1 MSGVTLMVALFLPL
15 ALKAIVSSSSGFDT
29 CGPREVPVYDPLAR
43 ASHATSAANFSSWLQ
58 GGPMGLPISAM
69 QRRSS
74 SAEMRNLAV
83 PCTNSSRSRI
93 RVTGILQCSL
103 AWASTSRKS
112 MPSAVCSSGCEF
124 RIFPRFGSMRP
135 NLGKILN
142 SHPLLHTAE
151 GMLFRDVL
159 AHASEHCKIPVTRIR
174 ERELFVQGTARLR
187 ISADELRRCIAEMGK
202 PMGAPWSQD
211 EKFAALVAWLALASG
226 S

>member
-1 MSGVTLMVALFLPL
+1 MMTQAALGFRAHSGWAALVAVIGPL
-15 ALKAIVSSSSGFDT
+15 RSPVVVDRRRVELVDPRDRHAKQPYHAAAELELKQADKLL
-29 CGPREVPVYDPLAR
+29 RECARKSKLLAR
-43 ASHATSAANFSSWLQ
+43 QCVRAA
-58 GGPMGLPISAM
+58 I
-69 QRRSS
+69 
-74 SAEMRNLAV
+74 AEL
-83 PCTNSSRSRI
+83 
-93 RVTGILQCSL
+93 
-103 AWASTSRKS
+103 RKKGYD
-112 MPSAVCSSGCEF
+112 VCGCGVLDGSG
-124 RIFPRFGSMRP
+124 RMLP

-202 PMGAPWSQD
+202 PMGPPWSQD
-211 EKFAALVAWLALASG
+211 EKFAALVAWLALASE